1 MREIYTSFTLLLG
14 LAAWTAAPAAA
25 QSFIDASKPMTGK
38 SEFVFNVDGTPADI
52 GVVAK
57 AAPAP
62 AAPEVSG
69 PATVRMRG
77 TAANAP
83 EDSNGSASDGV
94 RRARSVFVVTS
105 GGGRPNAQQVSG
117 YQRKDGTT
125 VAPYVRKFGRRR

>member
-1 MREIYTSFTLLLG
+1 MREIYTSLTLFA
-14 LAAWTAAPAAA
+14 LAAWTSAPAAA

-38 SEFVFNVDGTPADI
+38 SEFVFNVDGTPVQM

-57 AAPAP
+57 AEQ

-69 PATVRMRG
+69 PAKVRMRG
-77 TAANAP
+77 TTANAP

-105 GGGRPNAQQVSG
+105 GGRQPSAQQISG
-117 YQRKDGTT
+117 YQRKDGTI